1 MVVFNLGRA
10 VKPSRLSFLI
20 CKTEMPYLLCKVAV
34 TNKENVKNFDFVW
47 VLCFYYI
54 LLKNVNL
61 PKASEIVYLD
71 KIF

>member
-1 MVVFNLGRA
+1 
-10 VKPSRLSFLI
+10 
-20 CKTEMPYLLCKVAV
+20 MPYLLCKVAV
-34 TNKENVKNFDFVW
+34 TNKENVKSFDFVW